1 MRLQRFVLGEL
12 EVNSY
17 LLWDEETRE
26 ASCFDPGGPPQEIL
40 AALKENN
47 LQLKYILLTHG
58 HYDHIGGANEL
69 KTETGALVAVHAAD
83 AAMLANPQLNLSAV
97 FGRQIIIKPDQLLA
111 DGDVLCLGA
120 QMLKILHTP
129 GHTPGGICVSTSL
142 LLFSGD
148 TLFAGSIGRT
158 DLPGG
163 DQATLDRS
171 LQRLVQLP
179 DATRVFPGHGPETTI
194 GREKQIN
201 PFLK

>member
-26 ASCFDPGGPPQEIL
+26 ASCFDPGGPPHEIL

-69 KTETGALVAVHAAD
+69 KSETGALVAVHAAD

-129 GHTPGGICVSTSL
+129 GHTPGGISVSTSL

-148 TLFAGSIGRT
+148 TL
-158 DLPGG
+158 LPGVLAG
-163 DQATLDRS
+163 RICP
-171 LQRLVQLP
+171 V
-179 DATRVFPGHGPETTI
+179 ATRRLWTGVCSGWCNCPTRPRFSRARSGTTI